1 MAKTALTMSAASWAV
16 FLCSGA
22 AQAAPLCDD
31 REALISQLRD
41 RWGEA
46 PVALGLTGAGRLLEV
61 LATADGATWTIIATR
76 PDGRACVLDA
86 GTDWQRRSPRPQG
99 AGT

>member
-1 MAKTALTMSAASWAV
+1 MVKTTLTISAALWAV
-16 FLCSGA
+16 FLCAGA
-22 AQAAPLCDD
+22 VQASPLCDD
-31 REALISQLRD
+31 REALIAELRE

-61 LATADGATWTIIATR
+61 LASADGATWTIIATR

-86 GTDWQRRSPRPQG
+86 GTDWQRRSARPQG
-99 AGT
+99 AGA